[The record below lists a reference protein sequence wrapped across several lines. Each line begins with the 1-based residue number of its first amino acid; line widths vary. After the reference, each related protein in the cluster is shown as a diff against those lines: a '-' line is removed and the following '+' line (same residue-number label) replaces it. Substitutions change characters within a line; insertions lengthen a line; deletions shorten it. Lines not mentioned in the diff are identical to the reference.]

1 MTPEFAYLLK
11 VNVAFVLFYAFYRL
25 FFYKDT
31 FFKLRRAILLAF
43 FGLALF
49 YPLLNIQDWVRQQE
63 PIADVIYMYSAM
75 LPEATAKADAAAS
88 VDWYGWLLGSLG
100 FIYWGIVAFLCGRFL
115 VQLSSILWLA
125 HTSERVVIHETPVY
139 ALRKAAGPFSFFRM
153 VFLHP
158 ESHSDKET
166 DEILTHECTHVS
178 QWHSIDVILSEMMC
192 MACWFNPFV
201 WLLKREVRHNLEY
214 LADNTVIQSGYDS
227 KSYQYH
233 LFGLAHHQSVTTL
246 YNSFNVLHL
255 KNRIMMM
262 NKKRSP
268 GIVRTKYL
276 IFIPLVG
283 ILMLLSN
290 IEAVARLT
298 VRLANEATVSNAMVT
313 ATGILVDETGQPLIG
328 ASVVVKGGKERTIT
342 DKKGAFSLEV
352 PANAILRCSYQGRE
366 SQEVLAADM
375 TNNTHLSLSSKSREM
390 NEQVFT
396 VVEKMPSFPGGDAE
410 LLKYIAT
417 NIKYPKESQD
427 NGEQG
432 RVICSF
438 IVGRD
443 GSVNNPEVLRGVTPL
458 LNEEA
463 VRVINTMPR
472 WNPGM
477 QRGKAVAVKYTV
489 PITFRLKSPV
499 EEAKEETL
507 TVVDVMPQYPGGD
520 RELLKFIAQSIKYPT
535 DAQEAGVQ
543 GRVICSFVVDKKGNI
558 VEPKIIRGIDPSLDA
573 EALRVI
579 GMMPRWTPGRQ
590 DGKAVRVLYT
600 VPITFRLQ

>member
-1 MTPEFAYLLK
+1 M
-11 VNVAFVLFYAFYRL
+11 
-25 FFYKDT
+25 
-31 FFKLRRAILLAF
+31 
-43 FGLALF
+43 
-49 YPLLNIQDWVRQQE
+49 
-63 PIADVIYMYSAM
+63 
-75 LPEATAKADAAAS
+75 
-88 VDWYGWLLGSLG
+88 
-100 FIYWGIVAFLCGRFL
+100 
-115 VQLSSILWLA
+115 
-125 HTSERVVIHETPVY
+125 
-139 ALRKAAGPFSFFRM
+139 
-153 VFLHP
+153 
-158 ESHSDKET
+158 
-166 DEILTHECTHVS
+166 
-178 QWHSIDVILSEMMC
+178 
-192 MACWFNPFV
+192 
-201 WLLKREVRHNLEY
+201 
-214 LADNTVIQSGYDS
+214 
-227 KSYQYH
+227 
-233 LFGLAHHQSVTTL
+233 
-246 YNSFNVLHL
+246 
-255 KNRIMMM
+255 
-262 NKKRSP
+262 
-268 GIVRTKYL
+268 
-276 IFIPLVG
+276 
-283 ILMLLSN
+283 
-290 IEAVARLT
+290 T

-590 DGKAVRVLYT
+590 DERRSASYIRCLLLSGYSEIRIEAVLVA
-600 VPITFRLQ
+600 

>member
-233 LFGLAHHQSVTTL
+233 LLGLAHHQSVTTL

-262 NKKRSP
+262 NKKRSS